1 MNTTLSTDDKSIRQ
15 RNQFIAVFIGLYCEK
30 KRYMFDFKPT
40 YIVYNK
46 YGDKLTGG
54 NSEAKAW
61 DKFFK
66 NPQMFHNSYNW
77 VMSLVENAERMGAEV
92 IIADKSVTVK
102 DNSFNYK
109 CVISDKE
116 SKLTAIY
123 DSMYM
128 WMYNYKT
135 HFRLKY

>member
-1 MNTTLSTDDKSIRQ
+1 MSTTLKDEKNIRQ
-15 RNQFIAVFIGLYCEK
+15 RNQFIAEFIGLYCEK
-30 KRYMFDFKPT
+30 KRYMLDFQST

-46 YGDKLTGG
+46 QGEKLATG

-61 DKFFK
+61 DKLFK
-66 NPQMFHNSYNW
+66 NTQMFHNDYNW

-92 IIADKSVTVK
+92 IIVDKSVTVK
-102 DNSFNYK
+102 DNSFNYT

-123 DSMYM
+123 DSMYT
-128 WMYNYKT
+128 WMFNYKT
-135 HFRLKY
+135 HFRLKF